1 MGVFCKVEMGDEFTY
16 EQHLWDGMKA
26 VTDRFA
32 EGKKT
37 LNEVVKFLDSRGSI
51 EGDCS
56 KKLISAVPKPSTTA
70 EAGSLGF
77 GWLAFRN
84 YTDEQAKAR
93 SILADVFRRNAA
105 ELSTFKKEI
114 TRQRD
119 AHVATVSNLTRDLEK
134 GRSSVKRAMTLYHQ
148 KTESAEN
155 ALMAYEKAQQDPT
168 FTHKNLAKLNSSAT
182 KLRKD
187 AENADNAYQ
196 ATLQEFQQF
205 QVKYEEGMKEILR
218 EFQAIEERRVG
229 KLKDVMD
236 MIVTAQQTLLA
247 DLVKFEEAFK
257 DAAVK
262 INGLEDIQN
271 FISVN
276 KTGLQP
282 PKPTEYEPYKG
293 KHEQFKKKSIPV
305 AVAVTTR
312 TEPAATTTAA
322 QPATRGPEKIARN
335 PTAPSV
341 KAKALYEY
349 NAADATELSFAVG
362 DIINVTKQDASGWWE
377 GENKGKHGMFPGNY
391 VELIAG
397 GAAAAAGD
405 GKKRCVAKFE
415 FVASSA
421 DELTIRV
428 GETITIDTEASGWY
442 AGTNSAGE
450 SGLFPA
456 NYVELC

>member
-1 MGVFCKVEMGDEFTY
+1 M
-16 EQHLWDGMKA
+16 
-26 VTDRFA
+26 
-32 EGKKT
+32 GKKMT
-37 LNEVVKFLDSRGSI
+37 GTA
-51 EGDCS
+51 S
-56 KKLISAVPKPSTTA
+56 KTSTNT
-70 EAGSLGF
+70 EAGSVGYA
-77 GWLAFRN
+77 WLAFRN
-84 YTDEQAKAR
+84 STDEQAKSRATLSEVYR
-93 SILADVFRRNAA
+93 KNAA
-105 ELSTFKKEI
+105 ELAGFKKEI

-119 AHVATVSNLTRDLEK
+119 AHVATVSKLQKDLEK
-134 GRSSVKRAMTLYHQ
+134 GRSNVKAAKALYHQ
-148 KTESAEN
+148 KTEAAET
-155 ALMAYEKAQQDPT
+155 ALIAYEKAQQDPT
-168 FTHKNLAKLNSSAT
+168 FTHKNLAKLSSSAT

-187 AENADNAYQ
+187 AESADTTYQ
-196 ATLQEFQQF
+196 STLQDFQQF
-205 QVKYEEGMKEILR
+205 QVKYEESMKEILR
-218 EFQAIEERRVG
+218 DFQAIEERRVT

-236 MIVTAQQTLLA
+236 MVVTAQQNLIN
-247 DLVKFEEAFK
+247 DFIKIEESFK
-257 DAAVK
+257 DAAGK
-262 INGLEDIQN
+262 ISGLEDIQN

-312 TEPAATTTAA
+312 TEPAATTT
-322 QPATRGPEKIARN
+322 QPTSMRGSGGGVEKVTRN
-335 PTAPSV
+335 PSASSV

-349 NAADATELSFAVG
+349 VAADATELSFAVG

-428 GETITIDTEASGWY
+428 GETITIDPEASGWY

>member
-305 AVAVTTR
+305 AVAVKTR
-312 TEPAATTTAA
+312 NEPATTTT
-322 QPATRGPEKIARN
+322 QPTSMRGSGGGVEKLQEILLL
-335 PTAPSV
+335 PQ
-341 KAKALYEY
+341 L
-349 NAADATELSFAVG
+349 
-362 DIINVTKQDASGWWE
+362 KQKLFMSMWLR
-377 GENKGKHGMFPGNY
+377 M
-391 VELIAG
+391 L
-397 GAAAAAGD
+397 
-405 GKKRCVAKFE
+405 
-415 FVASSA
+415 
-421 DELTIRV
+421 L
-428 GETITIDTEASGWY
+428 
-442 AGTNSAGE
+442 NSALLLGILLALPNKMPLDGGKVKIRE
-450 SGLFPA
+450 SMVCFLETMLNLLQVMLLLVILVMVKKLVWLNSNLSPRLLM
-456 NYVELC
+456 N

>member
-1 MGVFCKVEMGDEFTY
+1 MG
-16 EQHLWDGMKA
+16 
-26 VTDRFA
+26 
-32 EGKKT
+32 
-37 LNEVVKFLDSRGSI
+37 
-51 EGDCS
+51 
-56 KKLISAVPKPSTTA
+56 
-70 EAGSLGF
+70 
-77 GWLAFRN
+77 
-84 YTDEQAKAR
+84 
-93 SILADVFRRNAA
+93 
-105 ELSTFKKEI
+105 
-114 TRQRD
+114 
-119 AHVATVSNLTRDLEK
+119 
-134 GRSSVKRAMTLYHQ
+134 
-148 KTESAEN
+148 
-155 ALMAYEKAQQDPT
+155 
-168 FTHKNLAKLNSSAT
+168 T
-182 KLRKD
+182 KLRKE
-187 AENADNAYQ
+187 AENADTTYQ
-196 ATLQEFQQF
+196 STLQDFQQF
-205 QVKYEEGMKEILR
+205 QVKYEENMKEILR
-218 EFQAIEERRVG
+218 DFQAIEERRVG

-236 MIVTAQQTLLA
+236 MVVTAQQNLINNI
-247 DLVKFEEAFK
+247 VKSEESFK
-257 DAAVK
+257 EAASK

-305 AVAVTTR
+305 AVAVKT
-312 TEPAATTTAA
+312 
-322 QPATRGPEKIARN
+322 
-335 PTAPSV
+335 
-341 KAKALYEY
+341 KALYEY

-421 DELTIRV
+421 ELTIRV

-450 SGLFPA
+450 SG
-456 NYVELC
+456 

>member
-1 MGVFCKVEMGDEFTY
+1 
-16 EQHLWDGMKA
+16 
-26 VTDRFA
+26 
-32 EGKKT
+32 
-37 LNEVVKFLDSRGSI
+37 
-51 EGDCS
+51 
-56 KKLISAVPKPSTTA
+56 
-70 EAGSLGF
+70 
-77 GWLAFRN
+77 
-84 YTDEQAKAR
+84 
-93 SILADVFRRNAA
+93 
-105 ELSTFKKEI
+105 
-114 TRQRD
+114 
-119 AHVATVSNLTRDLEK
+119 
-134 GRSSVKRAMTLYHQ
+134 MTLYHQ

-218 EFQAIEERRVG
+218 DFQAIEERRVN

-236 MIVTAQQTLLA
+236 MIVTAQQTLLS
-247 DLVKFEEAFK
+247 DLVKFEEQFK

-262 INGLEDIQN
+262 INGIEDIQN

-305 AVAVTTR
+305 AVAVTR
-312 TEPAATTTAA
+312 AEPAAATTTQTKAV
-322 QPATRGPEKIARN
+322 EKVVRN
-335 PTAPSV
+335 TSAPSV

-349 NAADATELSFAVG
+349 QAADATELSFAVG

-391 VELIAG
+391 VELV
-397 GAAAAAGD
+397 AADD
-405 GKKRCVAKFE
+405 GKKRCTVKFE

-421 DELTIRV
+421 DELTIKV
-428 GETITIDTEASGWY
+428 GETVTIDTEASGWY
-442 AGTNSAGE
+442 SGTNSRGE

-456 NYVELC
+456 NYVELV

>member
-37 LNEVVKFLDSRGSI
+37 LNEVVKSLDSRGSI

-56 KKLISAVPKPSTTA
+56 KKLISAVAKPSTTA

-119 AHVATVSNLTRDLEK
+119 AHVATVSNLTRDLDK
-134 GRSSVKRAMTLYHQ
+134 GRSAVKRALTLYHQ
-148 KTESAEN
+148 KTEAAEN
-155 ALMAYEKAQQDPT
+155 ALIACEKAQQDPT

-312 TEPAATTTAA
+312 TEPAATTT
-322 QPATRGPEKIARN
+322 QPTSMRGSGGGVEKVTRN
-335 PTAPSV
+335 PSASSV

-349 NAADATELSFAVG
+349 VAADATELSFAVG

-391 VELIAG
+391 VELV
-397 GAAAAAGD
+397 AADD
-405 GKKRCVAKFE
+405 GKKRCVVKFE
-415 FVASSA
+415 FIASSA
-421 DELTIRV
+421 DELTIKV
-428 GETITIDTEASGWY
+428 GETVTIDTEASGWY
-442 AGTNSAGE
+442 SGTNSRGE

-456 NYVELC
+456 NYVEVQ

>member
-37 LNEVVKFLDSRGSI
+37 LNEVVKSLDSRGSI

-56 KKLISAVPKPSTTA
+56 KKLISAVAKPSTTA

-148 KTESAEN
+148 KTEAAEN
-155 ALMAYEKAQQDPT
+155 ALIAYEKAQQDPT

-305 AVAVTTR
+305 AVAVAR
-312 TEPAATTTAA
+312 TEPTTSSGGARETKA
-322 QPATRGPEKIARN
+322 PVEKD
-335 PTAPSV
+335 V
-341 KAKALYEY
+341 
-349 NAADATELSFAVG
+349 
-362 DIINVTKQDASGWWE
+362 SGWWE

-391 VELIAG
+391 VELV
-397 GAAAAAGD
+397 AADD
-405 GKKRCVAKFE
+405 GKKRCVVKFE
-415 FVASSA
+415 FIASSA
-421 DELTIRV
+421 DELTIKV
-428 GETITIDTEASGWY
+428 GETVTIDTEASGWY
-442 AGTNSAGE
+442 SGTNSRGE

-456 NYVELC
+456 NYVEVQ